1 MWKYFV
7 FFNSVII
14 FLCWCIAVAVITPA
28 YNHFVQ
34 YADLAMTL
42 PWITK
47 LAIDFK
53 TLSIALPILWGLIS
67 WCIYR
72 KYKNSE
78 VVIQSRVLLYFFITT
93 VCIGLIAIIFY
104 LVGGIQPFLKIGASI
119 I

>member
-1 MWKYFV
+1 MWKYIV
-7 FFNSVII
+7 FLNSVIM
-14 FLCWCIAVAVITPA
+14 FLCWCIAATVITPA

-34 YADLAMTL
+34 YADSAMIL
-42 PWITK
+42 PRITK

-53 TLSIALPILWGLIS
+53 TLSIVIPVLWVLIS

-72 KYKNSE
+72 RYKNSE
-78 VVIQSRVLLYFFITT
+78 IVIQSRTSLYFFITT
-93 VCIGLIAIIFY
+93 VCIGLILITFY